1 MTNATK
7 EHRAADVRGRT
18 IRFAWT
24 DGPTKGRAYDH
35 VFHEDG
41 SVEWRDAG
49 APQEA
54 ATQADGASGDNAGN
68 GGNGGAATN
77 KPRVEYA
84 AVRITDDVCLV
95 SYQSNE
101 GYTLTVALNFEDNG
115 ITGFASGAKE
125 WHPVRGT
132 FTFVA

>member
-7 EHRAADVRGRT
+7 EHRAADVRGKT
-18 IRFAWT
+18 IRLAWT

-41 SVEWRDAG
+41 SVEWRDAD

-54 ATQADGASGDNAGN
+54 ATQADGASSDSAGN
-68 GGNGGAATN
+68 GGATTN

-101 GYTLTVALNFEDNG
+101 GYTLTVALNFDDQA

-125 WHPVRGT
+125 WYPVRGT
-132 FTFVA
+132 FTVVA

>member
-7 EHRAADVRGRT
+7 EHRTADVRGRT

-41 SVEWRDAG
+41 SVEWRDAD
-49 APQEA
+49 APREA
-54 ATQADGASGDNAGN
+54 ATQADGADGTSGDSA
-68 GGNGGAATN
+68 GNGGAATT

-95 SYQSNE
+95 SYQSKE
-101 GYTLTVALNFEDNG
+101 GYTLTVALNFDDQA

-132 FTFVA
+132 FTVVA

>member
-7 EHRAADVRGRT
+7 EHRAADVRGKT

-24 DGPTKGRAYDH
+24 DGPTKDRAYDH
-35 VFHEDG
+35 VFREDG
-41 SVEWRDAG
+41 SVEWRDAD

-54 ATQADGASGDNAGN
+54 ATQADGATGDSVAN
-68 GGNGGAATN
+68 GVAATN

-95 SYQSNE
+95 SYQSKE
-101 GYTLTVALNFEDNG
+101 GYTLTVALNFADHA

-132 FTFVA
+132 FTVVA

>member
-7 EHRAADVRGRT
+7 EHRAADVRGKT

-24 DGPTKGRAYDH
+24 DGPTKDRAYDH

-41 SVEWRDAG
+41 SVEWRDAD

-54 ATQADGASGDNAGN
+54 ATQADGASGNTAGN
-68 GGNGGAATN
+68 GGVAAN

-84 AVRITDDVCLV
+84 AERITDDVCLV

-101 GYTLTVALNFEDNG
+101 GYTLTVALNFDDTG

-125 WHPVRGT
+125 WYPVRGT
-132 FTFVA
+132 FTVLA